1 MLEFL
6 AANLS
11 TILIS
16 IVLLAIVVL
25 ISIHL
30 VLEKKR
36 GQSSCGCGCAHCA
49 MQGACHSGEQPQAK
63 GRA

>member
-30 VLEKKR
+30 VREKKR
-36 GQSSCGCGCAHCA
+36 GQSSCGCGGADCA
-49 MQGACHSGEQPQAK
+49 MHGSCHSAK
-63 GRA
+63 